1 MAKRHCPVS
10 LMFVVSKIIENFV
23 IKRLIDFFGKCGLFV
38 ISSVVSGLVI
48 QLKICCNC
56 ILQNC
61 QGSNRP
67 EGTRVV
73 APDISRGFDWVT
85 KSSLMK
91 FQIGFLVIFH
101 HFLVLDGFRQFQIG
115 ILKKTSVPVFLKV
128 PFLELLF
135 FLLQIN
141 YLPDGVI
148 CNIGIHADTTL
159 CFKGL
164 II

>member
-1 MAKRHCPVS
+1 
-10 LMFVVSKIIENFV
+10 
-23 IKRLIDFFGKCGLFV
+23 
-38 ISSVVSGLVI
+38 
-48 QLKICCNC
+48 
-56 ILQNC
+56 
-61 QGSNRP
+61 
-67 EGTRVV
+67 
-73 APDISRGFDWVT
+73 
-85 KSSLMK
+85 MK

-101 HFLVLDGFRQFQIG
+101 HFLVLDGFRQFQMG

-141 YLPDGVI
+141 DLPDGVI

-159 CFKGL
+159 YFKGL